1 MYSLKIEKLW
11 KMSIYKG
18 MKRESRTRVGF
29 FFGVTSV
36 KLLVF
41 VALGRPLR
49 LICEESETWDTEVTG
64 NKEFIIIRL
73 PFNLICYSKSLFRSY
88 RRIHYVFKI

>member
-11 KMSIYKG
+11 KMSIFKV
-18 MKRESRTRVGF
+18 MKREWGGS
-29 FFGVTSV
+29 VTSV
-36 KLLVF
+36 KLFVF

-64 NKEFIIIRL
+64 NKEFIISRL
-73 PFNLICYSKSLFRSY
+73 PFNLICYSESLFRNY
-88 RRIHYVFKI
+88 RRSHYVFKV